1 MGFRLYQMRST
12 LTKKDQN
19 GPQGV
24 KKFCKW
30 IDVKVLN
37 WVENWL
43 QHDEKC
49 RKGG

>member
-37 WVENWL
+37 SDVNQVEN
-43 QHDEKC
+43 DEKGQ
-49 RKGG
+49 KG